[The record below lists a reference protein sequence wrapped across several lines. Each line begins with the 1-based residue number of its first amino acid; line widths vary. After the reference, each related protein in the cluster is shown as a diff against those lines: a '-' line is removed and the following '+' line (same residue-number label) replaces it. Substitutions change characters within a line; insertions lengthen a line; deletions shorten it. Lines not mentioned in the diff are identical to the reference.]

1 MKIHSPRMY
10 RYDADELETMA
21 NSIVA
26 AIRKYSIPVKQL
38 TDQEIWEE
46 LQKKGYNFPFRGK
59 RYFNYLEE
67 TAWWF
72 EALHLALEK
81 VRKDDI

>member
-1 MKIHSPRMY
+1 MY

-21 NSIVA
+21 SGIVA
-26 AIRKYSIPVKQL
+26 AIRKYAIPVKQL

-46 LQKKGYNFPFRGK
+46 LQKKGYKFPFRGK

-72 EALHLALEK
+72 EALHLAIQQ
-81 VRKDDI
+81 VRKSDG